1 MFQRKS
7 RETIFNSPWIELFL
21 DDVEDNRNHLLK
33 YNVVHFKNESVVAVV
48 KKGNCFLMVDAYR
61 YPIEKVQTEFPAG
74 SIEDGESP
82 EEAAKREVLEETGIE
97 ISCKNISYSFYPSNG
112 ITDQKI
118 HIIFAEY
125 EKGELTSQD
134 EILTCYWM
142 EEDKLIEKVLAGE
155 ITDALTLAALLYY
168 KLVKG
173 A

>member
-21 DDVEDNRNHLLK
+21 DDVEDNHNHPLK
-33 YNVVHFKNESVVAVV
+33 YNVVHFKNESVVVVV

-61 YPIEKVQTEFPAG
+61 YPL
-74 SIEDGESP
+74 GESP

-97 ISCKNISYSFYPSNG
+97 ISCKDISYSFYPSNG

-118 HIIFAEY
+118 HIVFAEY

-134 EILTCYWM
+134 EILTCYWI

-155 ITDALTLAALLYY
+155 ITDALTLASLLYC
-168 KLVKG
+168 KLLKVP
-173 A
+173 